1 MIDKLVNAK
10 KLDIEILDQIKKTK
24 EAHTVSAARLLS
36 EAVDDLI
43 LKRKKEIEA
52 MKKYSQEVRV

>member
-43 LKRKKEIEA
+43 LKRKKEIED